1 MSTDK
6 PWFAARVR
14 AGERLVGALV
24 RMPCE
29 ETVEMLGA
37 AGLDLLVIDCEHG
50 PADLVELRR
59 HIALAQLG
67 DMSVLVRVGE
77 AEPALVLRAL
87 DQGAEGIIAPHI
99 DTPEQ
104 AAALVA
110 SVHYPPRGR
119 RGFAAY
125 GRAGGFGT
133 RSADEHRARQAGAAV
148 IVMLESPPAAAAAAQ
163 ILGVDGVDG
172 YLIGTSDLAVSS
184 GPADPA
190 PTDSIAAVHAVRRE
204 PAPIRIDLTSS
215 PDTATAAFADGAD
228 VVLYNLTQVLMDVF
242 RRLHELE

>member
-1 MSTDK
+1 MNHDR

-50 PADLVELRR
+50 PADLVELRS
-59 HIALAQLG
+59 HLALAQLG
-67 DMSVLVRVGE
+67 GMSVLVRVGE

-119 RGFAAY
+119 RGFAGY

-133 RSADEHRARQAGAAV
+133 RSAEEHHARQAGAAV
-148 IVMLESPPAAAAAAQ
+148 IVMLESPAAAAAAEQ
-163 ILGVDGVDG
+163 ILSVDGVDG

-184 GPADPA
+184 GPKDPSPAD
-190 PTDSIAAVHAVRRE
+190 SVAAVHAVRRQ
-204 PAPIRIDLTSS
+204 PAPIRIDLASS
-215 PDTATAAFADGAD
+215 QETATAAFADGAD
-228 VVLYNLTQVLMDVF
+228 VVLYNLTQVLMGVF
-242 RRLHELE
+242 RRLRELA

>member
-1 MSTDK
+1 M
-6 PWFAARVR
+6 FAERVR
-14 AGERLVGALV
+14 GGERLVGALV
-24 RMPCE
+24 RVPCE

-37 AGLDLLVIDCEHG
+37 AGLGLLVLDCEHG
-50 PADLVELRR
+50 PADLVELRQ

-67 DMSVLVRVGE
+67 GMSVLVRVGD

-99 DTPEQ
+99 DSAEQ
-104 AAALVA
+104 AADLVA

-133 RSADEHRARQAGAAV
+133 RSAQEHHAQQAGAAV
-148 IVMLESPPAAAAAAQ
+148 IVMFESPAAAVAAEQ

-172 YLIGTSDLAVSS
+172 YLIGTSDLAVTS

-190 PTDSIAAVHAVRRE
+190 PERSIAAVHAVRRE
-204 PAPIRIDLTSS
+204 PAPIRIDLASS
-215 PDTATAAFADGAD
+215 TETAVAAFAAGAD
-228 VVLYNLTQVLMDVF
+228 VVLYNLTQVLMTTF
-242 RRLHELE
+242 GSLSLRPPG